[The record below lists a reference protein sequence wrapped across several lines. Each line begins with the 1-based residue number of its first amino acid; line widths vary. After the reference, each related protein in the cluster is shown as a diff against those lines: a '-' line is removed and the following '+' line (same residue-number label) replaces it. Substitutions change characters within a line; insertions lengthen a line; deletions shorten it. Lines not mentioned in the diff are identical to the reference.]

1 MYKRQGVDRGLC
13 EGLLS
18 SRREWLP
25 VSRCRSAS
33 TTSKINHKSLVEQF
47 DARPTEVSALFSNT
61 LDSARATELQEK
73 MQSAGL
79 PV

>member
-1 MYKRQGVDRGLC
+1 M
-13 EGLLS
+13 
-18 SRREWLP
+18 
-25 VSRCRSAS
+25 
-33 TTSKINHKSLVEQF
+33 NHKSLVEQF

-61 LDSARATELQEK
+61 LDPARATELQEK